1 MGNPGRTALERLNQL
16 DAKSLEVQNSPL
28 LVFSTKK
35 YAYLRDLICADGEFQ
50 TGRVETRIFPDG
62 ERYQRLLDNPDARR
76 VVLVGGTIS
85 DTDTLELYDL
95 GCAIAKLGAYSLT
108 MVIPYF
114 GCSTMERSEK
124 PLEVVTAKTRA
135 RLLSAIPPAGMAN
148 RVVMVDLHT
157 PGLPHYFEGCVQ
169 TRHVYAKPVILDACR
184 RLGGDDFVLA
194 CTDSG
199 RAKWVESLANDLG
212 VTAAFILKRRLSGDK
227 VEIAE
232 VQAEVRGKKVVVYD
246 DMIRSGGS
254 LLQAAKAYH
263 DAGAIEVSGIA
274 THGVLPEGALAR
286 IASTGL
292 LTRLITTDTHPRAVK
307 QKGDL
312 LEVASISRL
321 LFDCLKNLP

>member
-114 GCSTMERSEK
+114 GYSTMERSEK